1 MYLLCK
7 QCYRLCK
14 VTKNFKVEVL
24 WVRPMKDSGVEWIG
38 DIPEN
43 WDVHFVKYAFSEVK
57 NKNYDGKE
65 KNALKFTNGEIV
77 KKENFKADEDEYI
90 ADTILNYTVVNPNTI
105 MINGLNL
112 NYDLKSLR
120 VGIVPERGIITS
132 AYLALEPDEQ
142 KIYPQYANLLFKG
155 YESKMALHNMGVGI
169 RLTLGY
175 KEFKRQPILVPPLY
189 EQYKIAGFLKL
200 KCTEIDNAISKTTA
214 SIEEYKK
221 LKQSII
227 TKAVTK
233 GIRGNRPM
241 KDSGIEWIGEI
252 PSDWKIEKIKYVALF
267 SPPCDKTGILVDT
280 VVTYLPM
287 ECVKNGKYISNTKE
301 FGKLSTSLN
310 EFQDGD
316 IIMAKVTPCFEN
328 GNIAIL
334 EGIESGYGV
343 GSSELFVYRPTRIV
357 GKFLFYWLRNSFF
370 MDMGCAT
377 MTGTGGLKRVNP
389 YYVRNCEIHYPP
401 EKEQEEIVAYLDEKC
416 NEIDNITSR
425 KQQLITELEAYKKS
439 LIYEYVTGKKE
450 VV

>member
-1 MYLLCK
+1 MR
-7 QCYRLCK
+7 Q
-14 VTKNFKVEVL
+14 
-24 WVRPMKDSGVEWIG
+24 MKDSGIEWIG
-38 DIPEN
+38 KIPQDWDIERIQWHLEEVNEINNPIQTTYILSLNNKVGVIPYDDRDNMGNKAKDDYSQYKLAYPDTLVMNSMNVIIGSVGISKYFGCVSPVYYVFKHNEN
-43 WDVHFVKYAFSEVK
+43 TDLRYINYIFQCEKFQKELRKYANGILEIRLRISVHDTLRRCMPCPNLSEQK
-57 NKNYDGKE
+57 R
-65 KNALKFTNGEIV
+65 
-77 KKENFKADEDEYI
+77 I
-90 ADTILNYTVVNPNTI
+90 AD
-105 MINGLNL
+105 
-112 NYDLKSLR
+112 
-120 VGIVPERGIITS
+120 
-132 AYLALEPDEQ
+132 YLDE
-142 KIYPQYANLLFKG
+142 
-155 YESKMALHNMGVGI
+155 
-169 RLTLGY
+169 
-175 KEFKRQPILVPPLY
+175 
-189 EQYKIAGFLKL
+189 

-252 PSDWKIEKIKYVALF
+252 PADWKIEKLKYVSMF
-267 SPPCDKTGILVDT
+267 SPPCDKTGISVDT
-280 VVTYLPM
+280 VITYLPM
-287 ECVKNGKYISNTKE
+287 ECVKNGSYVKNTKE
-301 FGKLSTSLN
+301 FGKLSTSLT

-357 GKFLFYWLRNSFF
+357 GKFLFYWLRNDYF
-370 MDMGCAT
+370 MDIGRST

-389 YYVRNCEIHYPP
+389 YFARNCEIHYPP
-401 EKEQEEIVAYLDEKC
+401 EIEQREIAAYLDGKC
-416 NEIDNITSR
+416 YELDNIITK

-450 VV
+450 VL

>member
-1 MYLLCK
+1 M
-7 QCYRLCK
+7 
-14 VTKNFKVEVL
+14 
-24 WVRPMKDSGVEWIG
+24 RPMKDSGVEWIG

-200 KCTEIDNAISKTTA
+200 KCSEIDTVISKTNV
-214 SIEEYKK
+214 SIEEYKR
-221 LKQSII
+221 LKQAII

-252 PSDWKIEKIKYVALF
+252 PSDWECKKAKYCVKITNGSDPVTEGDIPVYGSGADSFKTCGEYKVGPAVLIGRKGATLHIPHYIEGKYWN
-267 SPPCDKTGILVDT
+267 VDT
-280 VVTYLPM
+280 AFD
-287 ECVKNGKYISNTKE
+287 VKARKQYWLKYYYYCACSFDYKFYISQTTLPGMTQTNY
-301 FGKLSTSLN
+301 
-310 EFQDGD
+310 
-316 IIMAKVTPCFEN
+316 
-328 GNIAIL
+328 GNMVLPFPIYAEQHEIA
-334 EGIESGYGV
+334 E
-343 GSSELFVYRPTRIV
+343 
-357 GKFLFYWLRNSFF
+357 
-370 MDMGCAT
+370 
-377 MTGTGGLKRVNP
+377 
-389 YYVRNCEIHYPP
+389 
-401 EKEQEEIVAYLDEKC
+401 YLDSKC
-416 NEIDNITSR
+416 MEIDKIIGR

>member
-1 MYLLCK
+1 M
-7 QCYRLCK
+7 
-14 VTKNFKVEVL
+14 
-24 WVRPMKDSGVEWIG
+24 RPMKDSGVEWIG

-200 KCTEIDNAISKTTA
+200 KCTEIDNAISKTTD

-233 GIRGNRPM
+233 GIRGDRPM
-241 KDSGIEWIGEI
+241 KDSGIEWVGEI
-252 PSDWKIEKIKYVALF
+252 PNGVPVSRVGLHFDIILGKMVCSKLGSDDMKMFPYICAADVHFDGVNTENLKEMYFTDDEMQTYSVRNGDLLVVEGGAGAGGAAVAKNINMKIGIQNSILIVREKENNRAGYLAYWLQ
-267 SPPCDKTGILVDT
+267 SLV
-280 VVTYLPM
+280 
-287 ECVKNGKYISNTKE
+287 KRKYIDVVCNKATIPHYTKDKLANTPYIVFSAE
-301 FGKLSTSLN
+301 EQG
-310 EFQDGD
+310 E
-316 IIMAKVTPCFEN
+316 
-328 GNIAIL
+328 IA
-334 EGIESGYGV
+334 E
-343 GSSELFVYRPTRIV
+343 
-357 GKFLFYWLRNSFF
+357 
-370 MDMGCAT
+370 
-377 MTGTGGLKRVNP
+377 
-389 YYVRNCEIHYPP
+389 
-401 EKEQEEIVAYLDEKC
+401 YLDSKC
-416 NEIDNITSR
+416 NEIDNIITK
-425 KQQLITELEAYKKS
+425 KQQLISELEAYKKS

-450 VV
+450 VF

>member
-1 MYLLCK
+1 M
-7 QCYRLCK
+7 
-14 VTKNFKVEVL
+14 
-24 WVRPMKDSGVEWIG
+24 RPMKDSGVEWIG

-200 KCTEIDNAISKTTA
+200 KCSEIDTVISKTNV
-214 SIEEYKK
+214 SIEEYKR

-233 GIRGNRPM
+233 GIRGDRPM

-252 PSDWKIEKIKYVALF
+252 PSDWECKKAKYCVKITNGSDPVTEGDIPVYGSGADSFKTCGEYKVGPAVLIGRKGATLHIPHYIEGKYWN
-267 SPPCDKTGILVDT
+267 VDT
-280 VVTYLPM
+280 AFD
-287 ECVKNGKYISNTKE
+287 VKARKQYWLKYYYYCACSFDYKFYISQTTLPGMTQTNY
-301 FGKLSTSLN
+301 
-310 EFQDGD
+310 
-316 IIMAKVTPCFEN
+316 
-328 GNIAIL
+328 GNMVLPFPIYAEQHEIA
-334 EGIESGYGV
+334 E
-343 GSSELFVYRPTRIV
+343 
-357 GKFLFYWLRNSFF
+357 
-370 MDMGCAT
+370 
-377 MTGTGGLKRVNP
+377 
-389 YYVRNCEIHYPP
+389 
-401 EKEQEEIVAYLDEKC
+401 YLDSKC
-416 NEIDNITSR
+416 MEIDKIIGR